1 MSLESISGLRAPSI
15 GQVPMTDEQFSRW
28 VLFLEKRTGIVMPST
43 RRDFLQ
49 TNLRSRMR
57 EVGAQSFDDYYQSVQ
72 NGPKAA
78 VEWAILVD
86 RLTVHQTHFFRHPP
100 SFNLLS
106 DWLDKRFEQ
115 DGVLSAW
122 SVGCSTGEEPYSLA
136 MQIDAAVLKS
146 GKRIQYG
153 VSGTDVSQL
162 SLMTAKRGVYANS
175 KLKEIPQAMQSRFVK
190 PMGADAFEVIE
201 ALRRRVAFSP
211 FNLLEIERTGLK
223 PFDLIYCQ
231 NVMIYFSRERRVLL
245 LNAFANLLSTG
256 GLLVIGPGEVINYGN
271 ESLRR
276 LENKNVLAFT
286 KIDPASDR
294 LNSIG

>member
-1 MSLESISGLRAPSI
+1 MSVESISGLRSPSI
-15 GQVPMTDEQFSRW
+15 GQVPMSDEQFSRW

-43 RRDFLQ
+43 RREFLQ
-49 TNLRSRMR
+49 SNLRSRMR
-57 EVGAQSFDDYYQSVQ
+57 EIGAMSFDDYYQSLQ
-72 NGPKAA
+72 GGPKAA

-100 SFNLLS
+100 SFALLS
-106 DWLDKRFEQ
+106 DWLDKRFAQ
-115 DGVLSAW
+115 DGVLSTW

-136 MQIDAAVLKS
+136 MQIEAAVFKS

-162 SLMTAKRGVYANS
+162 SLMTAKRGIYSNA
-175 KLKEIPQAMQSRFVK
+175 KLKEIPASMQARFVK
-190 PMGADAFEVIE
+190 PMGADAFEVVE

-211 FNLLEIERTGLK
+211 FNLLEIDRTGLK

-231 NVMIYFSRERRVLL
+231 NVMIYFSRERRVSL
-245 LNAFANLLSTG
+245 LNAFAKLLSPE

-271 ESLRR
+271 LGLRR
-276 LENKNVLAFT
+276 LDNKNVLAFT
-286 KIDPASDR
+286 KSDPVSDP